1 MAISTLP
8 SRPSRT
14 SAARPSSW
22 RTRRH
27 PPHGRSREPGL
38 VALALGVLALA
49 SSVHPLWSVPAIAVA
64 VVAGAAAARALPC
77 RGERRPAAAG
87 LVCAALALLVCSV
100 TAPAAVGAGLAL
112 LGWLAALRPGP

>member
-1 MAISTLP
+1 MAISILP
-8 SRPSRT
+8 FSPGRTPATRPSPRRT
-14 SAARPSSW
+14 
-22 RTRRH
+22 
-27 PPHGRSREPGL
+27 PHGRSHEPGL

-87 LVCAALALLVCSV
+87 LACAALALLVCSI
-100 TAPAAVGAGLAL
+100 TAPAAVGAGFAL